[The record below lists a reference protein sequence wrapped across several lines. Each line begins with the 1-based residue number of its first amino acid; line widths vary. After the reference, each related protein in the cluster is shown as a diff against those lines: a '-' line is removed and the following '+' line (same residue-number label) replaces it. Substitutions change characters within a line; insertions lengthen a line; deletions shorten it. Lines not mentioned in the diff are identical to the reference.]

1 MNSKLE
7 SIFNS
12 RTGYAYDDI
21 IILPGYI
28 DFSVN
33 SVSLKSKLTRNIE
46 LNIPFVSSP
55 MDTVTESDMAIS
67 LALQGGIGIIHCN
80 NEIEEQVRDVE
91 RVKKFQNGF
100 IHNPIILGPNDPI
113 SEVYRIK
120 KCHGFTGIPITIDGQ
135 INSKLIGMV
144 SFRDVDFVDNKK
156 TLIKDVML
164 KDLITIR
171 EGTTLE
177 KAYRVLKESKRSRL
191 PIVDKEFNLKS
202 LICRKDM
209 RNRKE
214 YPLAS
219 RNKKTNQLLVGAAV
233 STHIGTKVRISALVN
248 AGVDVLVIDSSQ
260 GNSVYQLNTIH
271 HIKKTYP
278 KIDVIAGNIVTE
290 KQAKNLINAGVDALR
305 VGMGIGS
312 ICTTQEVTGVGR
324 PQATAVYNVSKY
336 ASKFGIPVIADG
348 GISNTSHVIKALTF
362 GASSV
367 MMGSM
372 LAGTDESPGDY
383 FYKEGVQIKKYRGM
397 GSIDVMKKK
406 GSERYLSSN
415 TSIKVAQGVSGTV
428 LGKGSISK
436 YVPYLVQGIKHGF
449 QYVGVKTVEQLH
461 NTMESGVL
469 EFELRSL
476 SAMREGNVHDLLS
489 YDK

>member
-1 MNSKLE
+1 MKIS
-7 SIFNS
+7 
-12 RTGYAYDDI
+12 
-21 IILPGYI
+21 
-28 DFSVN
+28 
-33 SVSLKSKLTRNIE
+33 SL
-46 LNIPFVSSP
+46 
-55 MDTVTESDMAIS
+55 
-67 LALQGGIGIIHCN
+67 
-80 NEIEEQVRDVE
+80 
-91 RVKKFQNGF
+91 
-100 IHNPIILGPNDPI
+100 
-113 SEVYRIK
+113 
-120 KCHGFTGIPITIDGQ
+120 
-135 INSKLIGMV
+135 
-144 SFRDVDFVDNKK
+144 
-156 TLIKDVML
+156 
-164 KDLITIR
+164 
-171 EGTTLE
+171 
-177 KAYRVLKESKRSRL
+177 
-191 PIVDKEFNLKS
+191 
-202 LICRKDM
+202 
-209 RNRKE
+209 
-214 YPLAS
+214 
-219 RNKKTNQLLVGAAV
+219 
-233 STHIGTKVRISALVN
+233 
-248 AGVDVLVIDSSQ
+248 
-260 GNSVYQLNTIH
+260 
-271 HIKKTYP
+271 
-278 KIDVIAGNIVTE
+278 E